1 MEAVAK
7 WGALAGVVHFVM
19 IAVLYA
25 NPITDR
31 LSRGLEQGAAVKQ
44 WPSQPRYFVTQ
55 FLGTQVEVYI
65 LTIGFLWL
73 RPLIGL
79 PGFEGAFAL
88 GGLLAATRVY
98 PRFWNMWIQT
108 TYPNRLLAI
117 EVINGTLGTLAIA
130 LFFKLPPCS
139 QSDHHNDG
147 VHHETRPLR

>member
-1 MEAVAK
+1 MKAVVA
-7 WGALAGVVHFVM
+7 WGALAGVVHFVV
-19 IAVLYA
+19 IAFLYA

-44 WPSQPRYFVTQ
+44 WPSKPKYFLTQ
-55 FLGTQVEVYI
+55 FLGTQIEVYI

-73 RPLIGL
+73 RPLIDL
-79 PGFEGAFAL
+79 PGLEGAFAL

-108 TYPNRLLAI
+108 TYPERLLVI

-130 LFFKLPPCS
+130 LFLQATALP
-139 QSDHHNDG
+139 
-147 VHHETRPLR
+147 